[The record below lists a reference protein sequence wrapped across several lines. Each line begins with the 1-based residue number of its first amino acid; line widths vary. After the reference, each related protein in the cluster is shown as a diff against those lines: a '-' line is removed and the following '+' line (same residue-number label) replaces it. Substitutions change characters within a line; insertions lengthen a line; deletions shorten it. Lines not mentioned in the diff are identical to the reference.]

1 MRHRGAEHAK
11 GIQQGDPRTA
21 QTVLPAFSSGFLDM
35 VPKNGWISPV
45 SGLSSYV
52 TGISV
57 SGHNTTTGTALIKFS
72 FSSDRFTLSDGLPR
86 GCFLQAHESWC
97 PAPTWT
103 PTTAAHFPSSDTINA
118 RSQNQL
124 HLLPEKQILGIGS
137 FILCYLTQSCA
148 EQSCKA
154 LSTPAEHQC
163 AH

>member
-1 MRHRGAEHAK
+1 MQKEFSK
-11 GIQQGDPRTA
+11 ETPEQPRLCFQLFPQVFWTWSPKMGGYP
-21 QTVLPAFSSGFLDM
+21 QFLD
-35 VPKNGWISPV
+35 SH
-45 SGLSSYV
+45 V

-86 GCFLQAHESWC
+86 GCFLQAQESWC

-137 FILCYLTQSCA
+137 FVLCYLTQSCA